1 MENIKAVVI
10 GDGTVGKTCMLI
22 SYTTNIFDEEYIPTV
37 FDTYSTQIMLD
48 KKLISYQLWDTAGQE
63 DFDRLRFLSYPGTDV
78 FLICFSLISPTS
90 LENIFHKW
98 IPELNSHNP
107 NTPFILVG
115 TKQDLLNDPTLQDYL
130 TDHRIRD
137 VDRKKAQDTVNNVPQ
152 CKGYFECSALTQN
165 GLRHTFES
173 ALLVAAKEKK
183 KKGSYSHPKRKFARK
198 CTLL

>member
-22 SYTTNIFDEEYIPTV
+22 SYTTNTFDQEYIPTV

-48 KKLISYQLWDTAGQE
+48 NQLLSYQLWDTAGQE
-63 DFDRLRFLSYPGTDV
+63 DFDRLRCLSYPETDV

-98 IPELNSHNP
+98 IPELNFHNP

-152 CKGYFECSALTQN
+152 CKGYFECSALTQK
-165 GLRHTFES
+165 GLRQTFES

-183 KKGSYSHPKRKFARK
+183 KKVSYSPSKRARK
-198 CTLL
+198 CKIL